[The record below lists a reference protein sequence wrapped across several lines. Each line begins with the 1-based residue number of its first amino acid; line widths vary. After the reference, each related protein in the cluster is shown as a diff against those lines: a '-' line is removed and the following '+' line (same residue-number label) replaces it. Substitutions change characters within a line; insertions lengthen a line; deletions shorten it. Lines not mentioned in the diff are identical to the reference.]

1 MVASAF
7 MELRLRGL
15 THLDPLSVPLP
26 HGTEVT
32 TRVDRVLG
40 DRRVPQGAVGRV
52 VASAGAELDVMII
65 GVGVVRYRRDEL
77 VPRKAGQV
85 RHAERRGAA
94 WDALRPAIVLEAVVG
109 SRAWGLAN
117 EGSDTDRRGVF
128 ALPFLWTAGLA
139 DPPRDLVSA
148 DGSSAYWEIE
158 KAIRQALRADP
169 NTLELLFV
177 PTAEPR
183 DSIGAWLL
191 EARDAFVSSA
201 IYGSFGRYALSQLKR
216 LSQAHR
222 LAEHRE
228 RVLDWLADDP
238 SLSLDDVARRL
249 AAVSPRAAPTAA
261 DGELQAKEYIKQL
274 YRSLYDQ
281 GLLPARDLASLAGF
295 ARGRART
302 SLDPARDLRPKNA
315 YNLVRLIATAI
326 RWLRDGEVDLV
337 VRGEL
342 RETLLA
348 IKTGAWPLD
357 RTLEL
362 AEAMTPE
369 LEAARLATK
378 LPPHPDV
385 PRAEALL
392 RRVREEV
399 ARRHL
404 AAEPGPLG
412 AGAPPRAGGGLG
424 RGRPEPRAGRR
435 HARRRGR
442 APGRRRSL
450 QRAPGRRR

>member
-1 MVASAF
+1 

-15 THLDPLSVPLP
+15 THLDPLAVPLP

-32 TRVDRVLG
+32 TRVDRLVG
-40 DRRVPQGAVGRV
+40 ERRVPQGAVGRV
-52 VASAGAELDVMII
+52 VASAGAELDVMVV

-85 RHAERRGAA
+85 RHAERRSAA
-94 WDALRPAIVLEAVVG
+94 WDALRPAVVLEAVVG
-109 SRAWGLAN
+109 SRAWGLAH

-128 ALPFLWTAGLA
+128 ALPFPWTTGLA
-139 DPPRDLVSA
+139 EPPRDLVSA
-148 DGSSAYWEIE
+148 DGSASYWEVE

-177 PTAEPR
+177 PTAEAR
-183 DSIGAWLL
+183 DEIGAWIL
-191 EARDAFVSSA
+191 EARSAFVSSA

-238 SLSLDDVARRL
+238 SLSLDGVARKL
-249 AAVSPRAAPTAA
+249 AAISPRAAPTEA
-261 DGELQAKEYIKQL
+261 DRALQAKEYIKQL
-274 YRSLYDQ
+274 YRSLHDQ
-281 GLLPARDLASLAGF
+281 GLLPARDFASLAAF
-295 ARGRART
+295 AREGRT
-302 SLDPARDLRPKNA
+302 SLDLSRDLRPKNA
-315 YNLVRLIATAI
+315 YNLVRLIATAV
-326 RWLRDGEVDLV
+326 RWLRDGEVDLAV
-337 VRGEL
+337 QGEL

-348 IKTGAWPLD
+348 IKAGAWPLD
-357 RTLEL
+357 RTIAL

-385 PRAEALL
+385 PRADALL

-404 AAEPGPLG
+404 AAAPGPLG
-412 AGAPPRAGGGLG
+412 KDAPPAPVAVWDDGDAGVARGAGEDGEGRGGGDE
-424 RGRPEPRAGRR
+424 RKDDA
-435 HARRRGR
+435 
-442 APGRRRSL
+442 
-450 QRAPGRRR
+450 

>member
-1 MVASAF
+1 

-15 THLDPLSVPLP
+15 THLDPLAVPLP

-40 DRRVPQGAVGRV
+40 ERRVPQGAVGRV
-52 VASAGAELDVMII
+52 VGSAGAELDVMLV

-77 VPRKAGQV
+77 VPRKTGQV
-85 RHAERRGAA
+85 RHAERRSAA
-94 WDALRPAIVLEAVVG
+94 WDALLPGVVLEAVVG
-109 SRAWGLAN
+109 SRAWGLAH

-128 ALPFLWTAGLA
+128 ALPFPWTTGLA
-139 DPPRDLVSA
+139 EPPRDLVST
-148 DGSSAYWEIE
+148 DGSASYWEVE

-177 PTAEPR
+177 RTAEAR
-183 DSIGAWLL
+183 DEIGAWIL
-191 EARDAFVSSA
+191 EARAAFVSSA

-228 RVLDWLADDP
+228 RVLDWLSDDP
-238 SLSLDDVARRL
+238 ALSLDDVARKL
-249 AAVSPRAAPTAA
+249 AAISPRAAPTEA
-261 DGELQAKEYIKQL
+261 DRELQAKEYIKQL
-274 YRSLYDQ
+274 YRSLHDQ
-281 GLLPARDLASLAGF
+281 GLLPARDFASLAAF
-295 ARGRART
+295 ARKGRA

-337 VRGEL
+337 VQGDL

-357 RTLEL
+357 RTIEL
-362 AEAMTPE
+362 AESMTPE

-385 PRAEALL
+385 PRADALL
-392 RRVREEV
+392 RRVREEI

-404 AAEPGPLG
+404 AAAPGPLG
-412 AGAPPRAGGGLG
+412 KDAPPAPVAVWDEGD
-424 RGRPEPRAGRR
+424 AGR
-435 HARRRGR
+435 ARGDERGDDER
-442 APGRRRSL
+442 KDEG
-450 QRAPGRRR
+450 

>member
-1 MVASAF
+1 

-15 THLDPLSVPLP
+15 THLDPLAVPLP

-40 DRRVPQGAVGRV
+40 DRRIPQGAIGRV
-52 VASAGAELDVMII
+52 VGSAGAELDVMLVGI
-65 GVGVVRYRRDEL
+65 GVVRYNRDEL

-85 RHAERRGAA
+85 RHAERRSAA
-94 WDALRPAIVLEAVVG
+94 WDALRPAVVLEAVVG

-128 ALPFLWTAGLA
+128 ALPFPWTTGLA
-139 DPPRDLVSA
+139 EPPRDLVST
-148 DGSSAYWEIE
+148 DGSSSYWEIE

-177 PTAEPR
+177 HTAEAR
-183 DSIGAWLL
+183 DDIGAWLL

-201 IYGSFGRYALSQLKR
+201 LYGSFGRYALSQLKR

-238 SLSLDDVARRL
+238 SLALDDVARKL
-249 AAVSPRAAPTAA
+249 AALSPRAAPTQV
-261 DGELQAKEYIKQL
+261 DRELQAKEYIKQL
-274 YRSLYDQ
+274 YRSLHDQ
-281 GLLPARDLASLAGF
+281 GLLPARDFASLAAF
-295 ARGRART
+295 ARQGRT
-302 SLDPARDLRPKNA
+302 SLDSARDLRPKNA

-337 VRGEL
+337 VQGDL

-348 IKTGAWPLD
+348 IKSGAWTLD
-357 RTLEL
+357 RTIEL
-362 AEAMTPE
+362 AEAMTPD

-385 PRAEALL
+385 PRADALL
-392 RRVREEV
+392 RRVREEI

-412 AGAPPRAGGGLG
+412 KDAPPAPIAAWDDGDAAPT
-424 RGRPEPRAGRR
+424 RGDDERKDDG
-435 HARRRGR
+435 
-442 APGRRRSL
+442 
-450 QRAPGRRR
+450 

>member
-1 MVASAF
+1 

-15 THLDPLSVPLP
+15 THLDPLAVPLP

-40 DRRVPQGAVGRV
+40 DRRVPQGAIGRV
-52 VASAGAELDVMII
+52 VGSAGAELDVMLV

-85 RHAERRGAA
+85 RHAERRSAA
-94 WDALRPAIVLEAVVG
+94 WDALRPAVVLEAVVG
-109 SRAWGLAN
+109 SRAWGLAS

-128 ALPFLWTAGLA
+128 ALPFPWTTGLA
-139 DPPRDLVSA
+139 EPPTDLVSI
-148 DGSSAYWEIE
+148 DGSSSYWEIE

-177 PTAEPR
+177 RTAEPR
-183 DSIGAWLL
+183 DEIGAWLL
-191 EARDAFVSSA
+191 AARESFVSSA

-216 LSQAHR
+216 LSQANR

-228 RVLDWLADDP
+228 RVLDWLADAP
-238 SLSLDDVARRL
+238 SLSLDDVARKL
-249 AAVSPRAAPTAA
+249 AAISPRAAPTEA
-261 DGELQAKEYIKQL
+261 DRELQAKEYIKQL
-274 YRSLYDQ
+274 YRSLHDQ
-281 GLLPARDLASLAGF
+281 GLLPARDFASLAAF
-295 ARGRART
+295 ARQGRT
-302 SLDPARDLRPKNA
+302 SLDTARDLRPKNA

-337 VRGEL
+337 VQGDL

-357 RTLEL
+357 RTIEL
-362 AEAMTPE
+362 AESMTPE

-385 PRAEALL
+385 PRADALL

-412 AGAPPRAGGGLG
+412 KDAPPAPVAVWDEGDAGPARGGAEG
-424 RGRPEPRAGRR
+424 KDDG
-435 HARRRGR
+435 
-442 APGRRRSL
+442 
-450 QRAPGRRR
+450 

>member
-1 MVASAF
+1 

-15 THLDPLSVPLP
+15 THLDPLAVPLP

-40 DRRVPQGAVGRV
+40 ERRVPQGAVGRV
-52 VASAGAELDVMII
+52 VGSAGAELDVMLV

-77 VPRKAGQV
+77 VPRKTGQV
-85 RHAERRGAA
+85 RHAERRSAA
-94 WDALRPAIVLEAVVG
+94 WDALLPAVVLEAVVG
-109 SRAWGLAN
+109 SRAWGLAH

-128 ALPFLWTAGLA
+128 ALPFPWTTGLA
-139 DPPRDLVSA
+139 EPPRDLVSA
-148 DGSSAYWEIE
+148 DGSASYWEVE
-158 KAIRQALRADP
+158 KALRQALRADP

-177 PTAEPR
+177 HTAEAR
-183 DSIGAWLL
+183 DEIGAWIL
-191 EARDAFVSSA
+191 EARAAFVSSA

-238 SLSLDDVARRL
+238 ALSLDDIARKL
-249 AAVSPRAAPTAA
+249 AAISPRAAPTEA
-261 DGELQAKEYIKQL
+261 DRELQAKEYIKQL
-274 YRSLYDQ
+274 YRSLHDQ
-281 GLLPARDLASLAGF
+281 GLLPARDFASLAAF
-295 ARGRART
+295 AREGRT
-302 SLDPARDLRPKNA
+302 SLDTARDLRPKNA

-337 VRGEL
+337 VQGEL

-348 IKTGAWPLD
+348 IKSGAWPLD
-357 RTLEL
+357 RTIEL

-385 PRAEALL
+385 PRADALL
-392 RRVREEV
+392 RRIREEI
-399 ARRHL
+399 ARRHV
-404 AAEPGPLG
+404 AAAPGPLG
-412 AGAPPRAGGGLG
+412 KDAPPAPVAVWDDGDAG
-424 RGRPEPRAGRR
+424 PA
-435 HARRRGR
+435 RGR
-442 APGRRRSL
+442 AAGDDERKDE
-450 QRAPGRRR
+450 A

>member
-1 MVASAF
+1 

-15 THLDPLSVPLP
+15 THLDPRAVPLP

-40 DRRVPQGAVGRV
+40 ERRVPQGAVGRV
-52 VASAGAELDVMII
+52 VGSAGAELDVMLV

-85 RHAERRGAA
+85 RHAERRSAA
-94 WDALRPAIVLEAVVG
+94 WDALRPAVVLEAVVG
-109 SRAWGLAN
+109 SRAWGLAD

-139 DPPRDLVSA
+139 EPPRDLVSA
-148 DGSSAYWEIE
+148 DGSASYWEVE

-177 PTAEPR
+177 PTAEAR
-183 DSIGAWLL
+183 DPIGAWLL

-216 LSQAHR
+216 LAQAQR

-228 RVLDWLADDP
+228 QVLDWLAGDP

-249 AAVSPRAAPTAA
+249 AAISPRAAPTEA
-261 DGELQAKEYIKQL
+261 DRELQAKEHIKQL
-274 YRSLYDQ
+274 YRSLHDQ
-281 GLLPARDLASLAGF
+281 GLLPARDFASLARF
-295 ARGRART
+295 ARGDRA
-302 SLDPARDLRPKNA
+302 SLDLARDLRPKNA
-315 YNLVRLIATAI
+315 YNLVRLIATAT
-326 RWLRDGEVDLV
+326 RWLRDGEVELTA
-337 VRGEL
+337 RGEL
-342 RETLLA
+342 REALLA

-357 RTLEL
+357 RTIEL

-369 LEAARLATK
+369 LEAARLATR
-378 LPPHPDV
+378 LPPRPDV

-392 RRVREEV
+392 RRVREEI
-399 ARRHL
+399 ARRHV
-404 AAEPGPLG
+404 AGEPGPLG
-412 AGAPPRAGGGLG
+412 RDAPAAPVAVWDEGD
-424 RGRPEPRAGRR
+424 A
-435 HARRRGR
+435 GR
-442 APGRRRSL
+442 AP
-450 QRAPGRRR
+450 PGGAGEEP

>member
-1 MVASAF
+1 

-15 THLDPLSVPLP
+15 THLDPLAVPLP

-40 DRRVPQGAVGRV
+40 ERRVPQGAIGRV
-52 VASAGAELDVMII
+52 VASAGAELDVMLI
-65 GVGVVRYRRDEL
+65 GIGVVRYRRDEL

-85 RHAERRGAA
+85 RHAERRSAA
-94 WDALRPAIVLEAVVG
+94 WDALRPAVVLEAVVG
-109 SRAWGLAN
+109 SRAWGLAH

-128 ALPFLWTAGLA
+128 ALPFPWTTGLA
-139 DPPRDLVSA
+139 EPPRDLVST
-148 DGSSAYWEIE
+148 DGSASYWEVE

-177 PTAEPR
+177 HTAEAR
-183 DSIGAWLL
+183 DEIGAWLL
-191 EARDAFVSSA
+191 EARGAFVSSA

-238 SLSLDDVARRL
+238 SLSLDDIARKL
-249 AAVSPRAAPTAA
+249 AAISPRAAPTEA
-261 DGELQAKEYIKQL
+261 DRELQAKEYIKQL
-274 YRSLYDQ
+274 YRSLHDQ
-281 GLLPARDLASLAGF
+281 GLLPARDFASLAAF
-295 ARGRART
+295 ARAGRT

-337 VRGEL
+337 VQGEL

-348 IKTGAWPLD
+348 IKAGAWPLD
-357 RTLEL
+357 RTIEL

-385 PRAEALL
+385 PRADALL

-404 AAEPGPLG
+404 AAAEGPLG
-412 AGAPPRAGGGLG
+412 KDAPPAPVAVWDDGDASPARGSDDAGSARGGDEG
-424 RGRPEPRAGRR
+424 KDEG
-435 HARRRGR
+435 
-442 APGRRRSL
+442 
-450 QRAPGRRR
+450 